1 MKVSTLNGV
10 KIYDLSAGKSV
21 LEYMSEAKKRK
32 VKLKDLEEYRMK
44 IDLIQDLDFAISC
57 QRIKVSR
64 DNNYILAT
72 GVYPPRLKIYETRE
86 LSMKCERGI
95 DSEVIQMIDI
105 ADDFS
110 KIALLC
116 ADRNIELH
124 A

>member
-1 MKVSTLNGV
+1 MKVSTLNGI

-21 LEYMSEAKKRK
+21 VEYMAEAKQRK
-32 VKLKDLEEYRMK
+32 VKLKDLEEYRSR
-44 IDLIQDLDFAISC
+44 IDLIQDLDFPISSK
-57 QRIKVSR
+57 RIR
-64 DNNYILAT
+64 ITPDNNYILAS
-72 GVYPPRLKIYETRE
+72 GVYPPRIKIYETRE

-95 DSEVIQMIDI
+95 DSEVVQMLSLS
-105 ADDFS
+105 DDYS